1 MIYLFNDILFYH
13 MSNFIISARKYRPV
27 NFDDVIGQKVIT
39 NTLKE
44 AIKNNKLAQALLFT
58 GPRGVGKTSCA
69 RIVARELNNFEISD
83 DNSYNIFEL
92 DAASNNGVEGIRNL
106 IEQTRIPPQTGK
118 FKVYIIDEV
127 HMLSSGAFN
136 AFLKT
141 LEEPPAH
148 CVFILA
154 TTEKHKIIPTILSR
168 CQIYNFKRITNEGI
182 VDHLKNICK
191 LEKIKFE
198 DNALIQIANKSD
210 GAMRDALQLFDKVVG
225 VNKELTSKLVS
236 ENLNTVD
243 FETYIK
249 LFEFINNND
258 IPNLIVEI
266 NSVLDNG
273 ISGDIFISGLS
284 SFFRDVLVC
293 KNKLSQNLVNYDEA
307 NFKFLLDVSSKVDY
321 NYLIEYM
328 NILNDAE
335 INFQKSINQKLLIE
349 LTMLKIVSLEYNEEK
364 KKFKYKL
371 IPTFRFQEQVFLQES
386 INAQEQKKKTP
397 LANIKIENFKTSTLS
412 LKSIQKNKEIESES
426 EVQDDHF
433 EEKLVTIEDVLELW
447 DEYIQIQEDKGRYN
461 IASILRISTPTL
473 KENHIHYKVSN
484 NTSALEID
492 LEKHQLV
499 QFLRNRLKAKI
510 ELILTTDKT
519 IDKKLTY
526 TNKDKYNLL
535 KEKNPLIEELKN
547 TFKLSI

>member
-1 MIYLFNDILFYH
+1 

-307 NFKFLLDVSSKVDY
+307 NFKLLLDVSSKVDY

-371 IPTFRFQEQVFLQES
+371 IPTFRFQEQVFLQDS
-386 INAQEQKKKTP
+386 NNAQEQKKKTP

-510 ELILTTDKT
+510 ELVLTTDKT

>member
-1 MIYLFNDILFYH
+1 

-284 SFFRDVLVC
+284 SFFRDVLVY

-307 NFKFLLDVSSKVDY
+307 NFKLLLDVSSKVDY

-371 IPTFRFQEQVFLQES
+371 IPTFRFQEQVFLQDS
-386 INAQEQKKKTP
+386 NNAQEQKKKTP

>member
-1 MIYLFNDILFYH
+1 

-236 ENLNTVD
+236 ENLNNVD

-249 LFEFINNND
+249 LFEFINKND

-284 SFFRDVLVC
+284 SFFRDALVC

-307 NFKFLLDVSSKVDY
+307 NFKLLLDVSSKVDY

-371 IPTFRFQEQVFLQES
+371 IPTFRFQEQVFLQDS

-510 ELILTTDKT
+510 ELVLTTDKT

>member
-1 MIYLFNDILFYH
+1 

-249 LFEFINNND
+249 LFEFINKND
-258 IPNLIVEI
+258 IPNLIVEV

-307 NFKFLLDVSSKVDY
+307 NFKLLLDVSSKVDY

-371 IPTFRFQEQVFLQES
+371 IPTFRFQEQVFLQDS

-547 TFKLSI
+547 IFKLSI

>member
-1 MIYLFNDILFYH
+1 

-249 LFEFINNND
+249 LFEFINSND

-273 ISGDIFISGLS
+273 ISGDMFISGLS

-293 KNKLSQNLVNYDEA
+293 KNKLSQNLVNYNEA
-307 NFKFLLDVSSKVDY
+307 NFKLLLDVSSKVDY

-328 NILNDAE
+328 NILNNAE

-371 IPTFRFQEQVFLQES
+371 IPTFRFQEQVFLQDS
-386 INAQEQKKKTP
+386 NNAQEQKKKTP

>member
-1 MIYLFNDILFYH
+1 

-191 LEKIKFE
+191 LEKINFE

-225 VNKELTSKLVS
+225 VNKELTSKLVI

-258 IPNLIVEI
+258 IPNLIFEI

-293 KNKLSQNLVNYDEA
+293 KNKLSQNLVNYDED
-307 NFKFLLDVSSKVDY
+307 NFKLLLDVSSKVDY

-371 IPTFRFQEQVFLQES
+371 IPTFRFQEQVFLQDS
-386 INAQEQKKKTP
+386 NNAQEQKKKTP

-433 EEKLVTIEDVLELW
+433 EEKLLTIEDVLELW

-473 KENHIHYKVSN
+473 NQNHIHYKVSN

>member
-1 MIYLFNDILFYH
+1 

-258 IPNLIVEI
+258 IPNIIVEI

-371 IPTFRFQEQVFLQES
+371 IPTFRFQEQVFLQDS
-386 INAQEQKKKTP
+386 NNAQEQKKKTP

-433 EEKLVTIEDVLELW
+433 EQKLVTIEDVLELW
-447 DEYIQIQEDKGRYN
+447 DEYIQIQEDRGRYN

>member
-1 MIYLFNDILFYH
+1 

-249 LFEFINNND
+249 LFEFINKND

-284 SFFRDVLVC
+284 SFFRDALVC

-307 NFKFLLDVSSKVDY
+307 NFKLLLDVSSKVDY

-371 IPTFRFQEQVFLQES
+371 IPTFRFQEQVFLQDS
-386 INAQEQKKKTP
+386 INAHEQKKKTP

-510 ELILTTDKT
+510 ELVLTTDKT

-547 TFKLSI
+547 IFKLSI

>member
-1 MIYLFNDILFYH
+1 

-307 NFKFLLDVSSKVDY
+307 NFKLLLDVSSKVDY

-371 IPTFRFQEQVFLQES
+371 IPTFRFQEQVFLQDS
-386 INAQEQKKKTP
+386 NNAQEQKKKIP

>member
-1 MIYLFNDILFYH
+1 

-69 RIVARELNNFEISD
+69 RIVARELNNFQISD

-182 VDHLKNICK
+182 VDHLKNICQ

-198 DNALIQIANKSD
+198 DDALIQIANKSD

-293 KNKLSQNLVNYDEA
+293 KNKLSQNLVNYNEA
-307 NFKFLLDVSSKVDY
+307 NFKLLLDVSSKVDY

-371 IPTFRFQEQVFLQES
+371 IPTFRFQEQVFLQDS
-386 INAQEQKKKTP
+386 NNALEQKKKTP

-433 EEKLVTIEDVLELW
+433 EEKVVTIEDVLELW

-461 IASILRISTPTL
+461 IASILRISTPNL

-499 QFLRNRLKAKI
+499 QYLRNRLKAKI

-535 KEKNPLIEELKN
+535 REKNPLIEELKN
-547 TFKLSI
+547 AFKLSI

>member
-1 MIYLFNDILFYH
+1 

-182 VDHLKNICK
+182 VDHLKNICQ

-198 DNALIQIANKSD
+198 DDALVQIANKSD

-236 ENLNTVD
+236 ENLNTVNI
-243 FETYIK
+243 ETYIK

-293 KNKLSQNLVNYDEA
+293 KNKLSQNLVNYNEA
-307 NFKFLLDVSSKVDY
+307 NFKLLLDVSSKVDY

-371 IPTFRFQEQVFLQES
+371 IPTFRFQEQVFLQDS
-386 INAQEQKKKTP
+386 NNALEQKKKTP

-433 EEKLVTIEDVLELW
+433 EEKMVTIEDVLELW
-447 DEYIQIQEDKGRYN
+447 DEYIQIQDDKGRYN

-499 QFLRNRLKAKI
+499 QYLRNRLKAKI

-535 KEKNPLIEELKN
+535 REKNPLIEELKN

>member
-1 MIYLFNDILFYH
+1 

-106 IEQTRIPPQTGK
+106 IEQTRIPPQKGK

-307 NFKFLLDVSSKVDY
+307 NFKLLLDVSSKVDY

-371 IPTFRFQEQVFLQES
+371 IPTFRFQEQVFLQDS
-386 INAQEQKKKTP
+386 NNALEQKKKTP

>member
-1 MIYLFNDILFYH
+1 

-182 VDHLKNICK
+182 VDHLKNICQ

-198 DNALIQIANKSD
+198 DDALIQIANKSD

-236 ENLNTVD
+236 ENLNTVNI
-243 FETYIK
+243 ETYIK

-293 KNKLSQNLVNYDEA
+293 KNKLSQNLVNYNEA
-307 NFKFLLDVSSKVDY
+307 NFKLLLDVSSKVDY

-371 IPTFRFQEQVFLQES
+371 IPTFRFQEQVFLQDS
-386 INAQEQKKKTP
+386 NNALEQKKKTP

-433 EEKLVTIEDVLELW
+433 EEKVVTIEDVLELW

-461 IASILRISTPTL
+461 IASILRISTPNL

-499 QFLRNRLKAKI
+499 QYLRNRLKAKI

-535 KEKNPLIEELKN
+535 REKNPLIEELKN
-547 TFKLSI
+547 AFKLSI

>member
-1 MIYLFNDILFYH
+1 

-198 DNALIQIANKSD
+198 DDALIQIANKSD

-293 KNKLSQNLVNYDEA
+293 KNKLSQNLVNYNEA
-307 NFKFLLDVSSKVDY
+307 NFKLLLDVSSKVDY

-371 IPTFRFQEQVFLQES
+371 IPTFRFQEQVFLQDS
-386 INAQEQKKKTP
+386 NNAQEQKKKTP

-426 EVQDDHF
+426 DVQDDHF

-535 KEKNPLIEELKN
+535 KEKNPFIEELKN

>member
-1 MIYLFNDILFYH
+1 

-249 LFEFINNND
+249 LFEFINKND
-258 IPNLIVEI
+258 IPNLIVEV

-307 NFKFLLDVSSKVDY
+307 NFKLLLDVSSKVDY

-371 IPTFRFQEQVFLQES
+371 IPTFRFQEQVFLQDS
-386 INAQEQKKKTP
+386 INAQEQMKKTP

-412 LKSIQKNKEIESES
+412 LKSIHKNKEIESES

-547 TFKLSI
+547 IFKLSI

>member
-1 MIYLFNDILFYH
+1 

-225 VNKELTSKLVS
+225 VDKELTSKLVS

-258 IPNLIVEI
+258 IPNIIVEI

-371 IPTFRFQEQVFLQES
+371 IPTFRFQEQVFLQDS
-386 INAQEQKKKTP
+386 NNAQEQKKKTP

>member
-1 MIYLFNDILFYH
+1 

-249 LFEFINNND
+249 LFEFINKND
-258 IPNLIVEI
+258 IPNLIVEV

-284 SFFRDVLVC
+284 SFFRDALVC

-307 NFKFLLDVSSKVDY
+307 NFKLLLDVSSKVDY

-371 IPTFRFQEQVFLQES
+371 IPTFRFQEQVFLQDS

-510 ELILTTDKT
+510 ELVLTTDKT

-547 TFKLSI
+547 MFKLSI

>member
-1 MIYLFNDILFYH
+1 

-182 VDHLKNICK
+182 VDHLKNICQ

-198 DNALIQIANKSD
+198 DDALIQIANKSD

-249 LFEFINNND
+249 LFEFINKND

-293 KNKLSQNLVNYDEA
+293 KNKLSQNLVNYNEA
-307 NFKFLLDVSSKVDY
+307 NFKLLLDVSSKVDY

-371 IPTFRFQEQVFLQES
+371 IPTFRFQEQVFLQDS
-386 INAQEQKKKTP
+386 NNALEQKKKTP

>member
-1 MIYLFNDILFYH
+1 

-69 RIVARELNNFEISD
+69 RIVARELNSFEISD

-182 VDHLKNICK
+182 VDHLKNICQ

-198 DNALIQIANKSD
+198 DDALIQIANKSD

-236 ENLNTVD
+236 ENLNTVNI
-243 FETYIK
+243 ETYIK

-266 NSVLDNG
+266 NSVLVNG

-293 KNKLSQNLVNYDEA
+293 KNKLSQNLVNYNEA
-307 NFKFLLDVSSKVDY
+307 NFKLLLDVSSKVDY

-371 IPTFRFQEQVFLQES
+371 IPTFRFQEQVFLQDS
-386 INAQEQKKKTP
+386 NNALEQKKKTP

-433 EEKLVTIEDVLELW
+433 EEKMVTIEDVLELW

-535 KEKNPLIEELKN
+535 REKNPLIEELKN
-547 TFKLSI
+547 AFKLSI